1 MNSSIEYMVASSS
14 ASQSERTVEHRGE
27 SSGEGDEKYDEGGEV
42 FRKIMV
48 GLQDRI
54 LEPLEPLF
62 PSSVGPKEGVTCSLV
77 DARLYLSQLRGSRCR
92 ISGVMVSKRGGGRLL
107 RNVGMIAEDARL

>member
-1 MNSSIEYMVASSS
+1 MLSGLEGVRSSIEYMVASSS

-27 SSGEGDEKYDEGGEV
+27 SSGEGDGGYDEGGEV

-54 LEPLEPLF
+54 LEPLEPF
-62 PSSVGPKEGVTCSLV
+62 FA
-77 DARLYLSQLRGSRCR
+77 ARLVWKGCNQECCRCSAR
-92 ISGVMVSKRGGGRLL
+92 SGPACG
-107 RNVGMIAEDARL
+107 